1 MPSPAPTPA
10 PATEEDEPPYD
21 DYVPYDDEDAFVPGD
36 EDSAPVG
43 FGADPSEPE
52 APAAPASATAPA
64 PAPAAPSLS
73 VPPAASAAAGSS
85 DPITSEAEL
94 RSAMMDIFGAGTK
107 IDHVEGDA

>member
-1 MPSPAPTPA
+1 MTA
-10 PATEEDEPPYD
+10 
-21 DYVPYDDEDAFVPGD
+21 
-36 EDSAPVG
+36 G

-52 APAAPASATAPA
+52 APAAPASATAESA